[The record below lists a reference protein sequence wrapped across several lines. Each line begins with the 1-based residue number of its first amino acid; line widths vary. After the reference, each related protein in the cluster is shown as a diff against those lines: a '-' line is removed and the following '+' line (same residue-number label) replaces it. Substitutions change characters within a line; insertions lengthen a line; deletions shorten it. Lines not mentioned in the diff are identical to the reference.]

1 MRFYIDR
8 KKNNEWLL
16 HYDTG
21 VVFFIVKE
29 QYGNYYTSQ
38 LDEYKPIK
46 DEIKDWFINELN
58 KGLEDSYD
66 FSKITQIIRDHKLKK
81 LLNNSEMDK

>member
-29 QYGNYYTSQ
+29 KLHFT
-38 LDEYKPIK
+38 
-46 DEIKDWFINELN
+46 
-58 KGLEDSYD
+58 
-66 FSKITQIIRDHKLKK
+66 IR
-81 LLNNSEMDK
+81 